1 MAFTLGA
8 LAFDDLRGDI
18 ELPQMNREVES
29 RTGQD
34 GLTVFNTGRRSKE
47 FTLESIYA
55 YDTYANACAAQITY
69 ANYFGLGAQNLV
81 RDTAS
86 YTTTIKFIVLDVSIA
101 VESAI
106 VFHCLRGRIAPAFIL
121 RAQWR
126 LQAVEV

>member
-1 MAFTLGA
+1 MAYTLGG
-8 LAFDDLRGDI
+8 LSFDDLRGDI

-29 RTGQD
+29 RAGQD
-34 GLTVFNTGRRSKE
+34 GLTIFNTGRRSKE

-55 YDTYANACAAQITY
+55 YASYADACAAQITY
-69 ANYFGLGAQNLV
+69 ANYFALGPQNLV

-86 YTTTIKFIVLDVSIA
+86 YTTSIKFVVLEVSSKVEPVIA
-101 VESAI
+101 
-106 VFHCLRGRIAPAFIL
+106 FHCLRGRIAPAYIV